1 MDFSLAANII
11 DFGIRAYILEENS
24 LGTSNL
30 LQIFPDVNASTGGG
44 NPPYQF
50 MSTSNPDYLTA
61 SKPSKLFAFPHVIDI
76 MIRVLTS
83 EGANALSAFEE
94 GLIPTPSGFTP
105 DEYWWEIAEKNS
117 EVYTRRVKVISQ
129 GI

>member
-1 MDFSLAANII
+1 
-11 DFGIRAYILEENS
+11 
-24 LGTSNL
+24 
-30 LQIFPDVNASTGGG
+30 
-44 NPPYQF
+44 
-50 MSTSNPDYLTA
+50 
-61 SKPSKLFAFPHVIDI
+61 